1 MAKAQ
6 TQSKKFDLK
15 PEGARLEEYSGPVP
29 APRLYAFYKE
39 QVIPVLKAKFEYKS

>member
-15 PEGARLEEYSGPVP
+15 PEGARLEEYS
-29 APRLYAFYKE
+29 
-39 QVIPVLKAKFEYKS
+39 